1 MNVFG
6 DRGIG
11 TISAWFQG
19 LSNRQQAISDNIANI
34 DTPGYQRKEVPFE
47 TELRRALG
55 QGSSQLAATDPRHF
69 VAGTSRGSTNGT
81 QAAQMLTSARRDT
94 NNVDI
99 DQEMVS
105 LAETQMR
112 YQAAATSLN
121 KKLDTLR
128 NILRST

>member
-11 TISAWFQG
+11 TIAAWFQG
-19 LSNRQQAISDNIANI
+19 LSDRQTAISDNIANI
-34 DTPGYQRKEVPFE
+34 DTPGYSRKDVPFE

-55 QGSSQLAATDPRHF
+55 QGTQSLATTDPRHLQ
-69 VAGTSRGSTNGT
+69 AGGSFGSSNGM
-81 QAAQMLTSARRDT
+81 QAAQMLSSSRRDG

-99 DQEMVS
+99 DQEMVD

-112 YQAAATSLN
+112 YQAAANALN
-121 KKLDTLR
+121 SKLDTLR
-128 NILRST
+128 NVLRST